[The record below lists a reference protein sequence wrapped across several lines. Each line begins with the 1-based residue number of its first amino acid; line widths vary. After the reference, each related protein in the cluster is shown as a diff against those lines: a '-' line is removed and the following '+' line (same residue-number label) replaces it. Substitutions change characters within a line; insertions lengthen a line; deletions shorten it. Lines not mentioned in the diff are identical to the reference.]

1 MLLRRISENLKVQNW
16 TAVLLDFFIVVVGV
30 YIGIQAANW
39 NDERQAREE
48 RATSLDRLQSEAELS
63 VSYMRRT
70 TEQFRRTVEARASVL
85 RKTAD
90 GNIEAVEQEEIVL
103 AINYLG
109 LYPAVA
115 PPRSV
120 YDEIISAGQ
129 FRKLGNSGVREA
141 ITNYYTQ
148 LGTLSSFMS
157 YARDMSDYPS
167 ILYHAAVSREFDPE
181 DFTTQT
187 HTVVDIEMALGD
199 PNFVKTLQIGHGM
212 QVISMRFWE
221 DTLVIAEQMCEEIAR
236 YLERPCSKIENRS
249 TPVQQE

>member
-1 MLLRRISENLKVQNW
+1 
-16 TAVLLDFFIVVVGV
+16 VLLDFFIVVVGV

-48 RATSLDRLQSEAELS
+48 LATSLDRLQIEAELS
-63 VSYMRRT
+63 VSFMRVN

-85 RKTAD
+85 RKTSD
-90 GNIEAVEQEEIVL
+90 GNVAAVEQEELVL

-109 LYPAVA
+109 LYPPVA

-129 FRKLGNSGVREA
+129 FRRLGNTGVREA

-148 LGTLSSFMS
+148 LGVLSSFMS

-167 ILYHAAVSREFDPE
+167 ILYHPAVTREFDP
-181 DFTTQT
+181 DDLTMQT
-187 HTVVDIEMALGD
+187 HTVVDTDMALSD
-199 PNFVKTLQIGHGM
+199 PTFVKTLQIGHGL
-212 QVISMRFWE
+212 QVLSMGIWE
-221 DTLVIAEQMCEEIAR
+221 NTLAVTEEMCAEIAR
-236 YLERPCSKIENRS
+236 YRGHSCAAIGSDSI
-249 TPVQQE
+249 PVEDPN